1 MEFRR
6 GFKIMKKQFLEVG
19 EVVAV
24 HGLRGDM
31 RLYPWCDPGDIER
44 SMRMYTDENGEQEY
58 RVSYAKPHKN
68 VYLVKFKGID
78 NPEEARKF
86 IGKVL
91 YMNRNDIP
99 VKKGEYFI
107 QDIIGLKVIDNDN
120 GKVYGTVKEIINR
133 GASDIYVIKTEN
145 GECMIPAVDKF
156 IASIDLEEG
165 MKVTPIEG
173 MFD

>member
-1 MEFRR
+1 
-6 GFKIMKKQFLEVG
+6 MKKQFVEVG
-19 EVVAV
+19 EVVAI

-44 SMRMYTDENGEQEY
+44 SMRMYIDENGEQEY

-78 NPEEARKF
+78 TPEDARKF

-99 VKKGEYFI
+99 MKKGDYFI
-107 QDIIGLKVIDNDN
+107 QDIIGLKVVDAENI
-120 GKVYGTVKEIINR
+120 TPPVKSILDEK
-133 GASDIYVIKTEN
+133 IKRPESKLERFYRLEN
-145 GECMIPAVDKF
+145 LLKQ
-156 IASIDLEEG
+156 EG
-165 MKVTPIEG
+165 LI
-173 MFD
+173 

>member
-1 MEFRR
+1 
-6 GFKIMKKQFLEVG
+6 MKKQFLEVG

-44 SMRMYTDENGEQEY
+44 SMRMYLDEKGEQEY

-78 NPEEARKF
+78 NPEDARKF

-99 VKKGEYFI
+99 MKAGDYFEGDYSAENI
-107 QDIIGLKVIDNDN
+107 KRMKSGLAPQYD
-120 GKVYGTVKEIINR
+120 E
-133 GASDIYVIKTEN
+133 GAGLYSMELHHMLVR
-145 GECMIPAVDKF
+145 
-156 IASIDLEEG
+156 
-165 MKVTPIEG
+165 
-173 MFD
+173 

>member
-1 MEFRR
+1 
-6 GFKIMKKQFLEVG
+6 MKKQFLEVG

-24 HGLRGDM
+24 HGLRGDL

-44 SMRMYTDENGEQEY
+44 SARMYLDEKGEQEF

-68 VYLVKFKGID
+68 VYLVKLRGID

-99 VKKGEYFI
+99 MKEGDYFI
-107 QDIIGLKVIDNDN
+107 QDIIGLKVIDSES
-120 GKVYGTVKEIINR
+120 KTVYGEVSEVAPT
-133 GASDIYVIKTEN
+133 GANDIYCVRAADGKETW
-145 GECMIPAVDKF
+145 IPAIPQVIDSVD
-156 IASIDLEEG
+156 IDSGVLSITP
-165 MKVTPIEG
+165 MKG
-173 MFD
+173 LFDDED

>member
-1 MEFRR
+1 
-6 GFKIMKKQFLEVG
+6 MKKQFLEVG
-19 EVVAV
+19 EVVAI

-44 SMRMYTDENGEQEY
+44 SMRMYIVENGEQEY

-78 NPEEARKF
+78 TPEDARKF

-99 VKKGEYFI
+99 MKKGDYFI
-107 QDIIGLKVIDNDN
+107 QDIIGLKVIDAEN
-120 GKVYGTVKEIINR
+120 KTVYGEVSDVAPT
-133 GASDIYVIKTEN
+133 GANDIYCVS
-145 GECMIPAVDKF
+145 GEDGKETWIPAIPQVISNVD
-156 IASIDLEEG
+156 IDGGVLEITP
-165 MKVTPIEG
+165 MKG
-173 MFD
+173 LFDDED